1 MKASPLRLLFALCVG
16 LLGTATAHAT
26 DGTVQWAQRVELSI
40 PVSGVVQT
48 VAGRPGDRVKKGQV
62 LIELEQTPFTT
73 ELDQARAAHV
83 DADTKLR
90 VADRDLHQAQE
101 LYARALNSTDELE
114 DAKLQKKRADA
125 AVEAARARVR
135 RAKYELDRSIARAPF
150 DGWILRRQ
158 VEPGQSIISTQQ
170 ASVLMVVAAADRY
183 VARVQVSGDTVAHL
197 NVGDSAQVKVDG
209 RSYDGKIRS
218 IGLEPETDTA
228 VARYPVAVE
237 FNSAGARLYAGQKAS
252 VSF

>member
-1 MKASPLRLLFALCVG
+1 MKAPLLRFFVALCVG
-16 LLGTATAHAT
+16 LAGSGAAYAA

-48 VAGRPGDRVKKGQV
+48 VAGRPGDRVKKGEV

-73 ELDQARAAHV
+73 ELDQARAAQV
-83 DADTKLR
+83 DAGTRLR
-90 VADRDLHQAQE
+90 LADRDLHQAKE

-114 DAKLQKKRADA
+114 DAKLKKKRADA
-125 AVEAARARVR
+125 AVEAARARVT
-135 RAKYELDRSIARAPF
+135 RAKYELDQSIVRAPF
-150 DGWILRRQ
+150 DGWVLRRQ

-183 VARVQVSGDTVAHL
+183 IARVQVGGDTVAHL
-197 NVGDSAQVKVDG
+197 NVGDSARVKVG
-209 RSYDGKIRS
+209 GHSYDGKIRS
-218 IGLEPETDTA
+218 VGLEPSTDTA
-228 VARYPVAVE
+228 AARYPVAVE
-237 FNSAGARLYAGQKAS
+237 FNSAGARLYAGQKAG